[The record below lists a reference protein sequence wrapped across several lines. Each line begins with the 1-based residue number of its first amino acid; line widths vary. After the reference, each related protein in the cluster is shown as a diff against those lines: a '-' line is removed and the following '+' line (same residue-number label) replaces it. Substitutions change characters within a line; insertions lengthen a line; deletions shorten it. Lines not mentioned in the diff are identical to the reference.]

1 MPQMA
6 PMFWLFLFL
15 FFLFILFLFLTLNY
29 FFKPTSTLN
38 LTTRTHFNLPKAWK
52 L

>member
-15 FFLFILFLFLTLNY
+15 FFLFVLFLFLSLNY
-29 FFKPTSTLN
+29 FFKPTSTL
-38 LTTRTHFNLPKAWK
+38 TSTIYTHFNPPKPWK

>member
-15 FFLFILFLFLTLNY
+15 FFLFVLFLFLTLNY
-29 FFKPTSTLN
+29 FFKPTSSLT
-38 LTTRTHFNLPKAWK
+38 LTTYTHLNPPKSWK